1 MMFSLL
7 KKQIHVI
14 EEVYQASRDAI
25 SAHVLKAHEVADP
38 YFQVH

>member
-14 EEVYQASRDAI
+14 EEVYQASRDDI
-25 SAHVLKAHEVADP
+25 SAQVLKAHEFSDP
-38 YFQVH
+38 ISR